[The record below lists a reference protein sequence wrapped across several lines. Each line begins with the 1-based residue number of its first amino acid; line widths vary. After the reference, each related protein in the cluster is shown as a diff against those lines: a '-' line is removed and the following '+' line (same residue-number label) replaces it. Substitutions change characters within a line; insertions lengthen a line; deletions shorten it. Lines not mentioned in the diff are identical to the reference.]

1 MSMETMVDRQ
11 INANKVIKKATEFIV
26 KDSETHAEYLG
37 QVMQACA
44 VASLDTDP
52 ESDLL
57 DNIKEAASKAEEL
70 RIQACA
76 DLCFFQRYKEQHQDQ
91 QEDDTEGEKE

>member
-44 VASLDTDP
+44 VA
-52 ESDLL
+52 
-57 DNIKEAASKAEEL
+57 
-70 RIQACA
+70 
-76 DLCFFQRYKEQHQDQ
+76 
-91 QEDDTEGEKE
+91 